1 MTHMEVRALRQ
12 RVLPGMTDE
21 VVSWLRAVAASPAD
35 ALAGLA
41 EEGIV
46 SESFFLERN
55 LDGDYVVYVAR
66 ANNMA
71 EADRRFETSS
81 RFFDVEAR
89 RFWDSHVTNAD
100 TLELIADLN
109 GERE

>member
-46 SESFFLERN
+46 SESFFLSSTSRERITWPRPIAV
-55 LDGDYVVYVAR
+55 LKPR
-66 ANNMA
+66 A
-71 EADRRFETSS
+71 DSS
-81 RFFDVEAR
+81 
-89 RFWDSHVTNAD
+89 
-100 TLELIADLN
+100 TLKLGAFGIRML
-109 GERE
+109 RMRTRWS